1 MAELSKCGI
10 VFREQENWLCG
21 TGSFFMRL
29 LAVNIH
35 FFILVYRSKAAQSY
49 LLQDS
54 IGRTMDNLNQI
65 LLSKLP
71 IAIPPLAEQQAIVER
86 VENLFSMFD
95 ELEKQVVE
103 RKEQS
108 EQLMQTI
115 LREAFEGKSL
125 AKDAK
130 KEE

>member
-1 MAELSKCGI
+1 
-10 VFREQENWLCG
+10 
-21 TGSFFMRL
+21 
-29 LAVNIH
+29 
-35 FFILVYRSKAAQSY
+35 
-49 LLQDS
+49 
-54 IGRTMDNLNQI
+54 MDNLNQI

-115 LREAFEGKSL
+115 LREAFEEKSL

-130 KEE
+130 NAKEKK